1 MYKTVLFLILLTV
14 LVSCTERER
23 NNIFDPNSGIGT
35 IDVGL
40 RATALET
47 SIQLSWYSAGD
58 IDYNGVK
65 IYRRQPFEDRFEHL
79 ITLPRNRYSYTDT
92 IALTDE
98 TYTYY
103 MTLIGS
109 DFESPPSRQVQAI
122 AGPGDIWILDRWDFE
137 ALNLSYD
144 LRVIK
149 KRRYGVWIPENMAI
163 AKQENLA
170 MITYPLYGYFEIF
183 DINRSYERLYGWSDL
198 ERPFD
203 CIFETASRSFWVT
216 DSSSGLYKVSP
227 RSGIIITISTDLVRP
242 TLLGNYDNQTIYLI
256 DKGTHSLNRFGIN
269 GENLGKLNKIG
280 DFTLQSPKLFEID
293 NRNNVIYIVDK
304 TEDGNFLYAYQPA
317 SGDARILYTGDN
329 IDVVAPNEAQQ
340 TVWIVTRIDFNPKIM
355 QLSRDGTRLTELE
368 GYEYPIDIGVNP
380 YNNNLIIVDAGT
392 ATVRHLRSDISEI
405 GSYGG
410 SAQPYKVLIE

>member
-1 MYKTVLFLILLTV
+1 MYKPVLFLILLIM
-14 LVSCTERER
+14 LVSCADRER
-23 NNIFDPNSGIGT
+23 NNIFDPDSGIGA

-40 RATALET
+40 RATGLET
-47 SIQLSWYSAGD
+47 SIRLSWYSAGD

-65 IYRRQPFEDRFEHL
+65 IYRRLPFEDRFEHL

-92 IALTDE
+92 IAITDE

-109 DFESPPSRQVQAI
+109 DFESPPSRQVQAV
-122 AGPGDIWILDRWDFE
+122 AGPGDIWLLDRWDFE

-163 AKQENLA
+163 AKQENMA

-183 DINRSYERLYGWSDL
+183 DLDRSYERLYGWADL

-203 CIFETASRSFWVT
+203 CLFETASRSFWVT
-216 DSSSGLYKVSP
+216 DSSGGLYKVSP
-227 RSGIIITISTDLVRP
+227 RSGIITTVSSDLIRP
-242 TLLGNYDNQTIYLI
+242 TLLGNYGNQTIYLI
-256 DKGTHSLNRFGIN
+256 DRGTHSLNRFGIN
-269 GENLGKLNKIG
+269 GENLGELNKIG

-304 TEDGNFLYAYQPA
+304 TGDGNILYTFQPE
-317 SGDARILYTGDN
+317 SGDADILYTGDN
-329 IDVVAPNEAQQ
+329 IDVVTANEAHQ
-340 TVWIVTRIDFNPKIM
+340 TVWIVSRIDFNSKIM
-355 QLSRDGTRLTELE
+355 QLSMDGTRLTELE

-392 ATVRHLRSDISEI
+392 ATVRHLRSDFSQI
-405 GSYGG
+405 GSYDG